1 MEDACKQLWAA
12 VLKQAI
18 KDAQR
23 ELSANMFNFKK
34 MSRQSAVRW
43 FLSETQEVGS
53 FLWVCSLT
61 RIEPESVLTLLTKKV
76 KGARSS
82 KYVYSLRGISGRESL
97 SKYAGLV

>member
-1 MEDACKQLWAA
+1 MEEACKQLWAA

-34 MSRQSAVRW
+34 MSRQSALRW
-43 FLSETQEVGS
+43 FLNEDQEVGS

-61 RIEPESVLTLLTKKV
+61 RIEPESVLTLLTRKV
-76 KGARSS
+76 KRARSS
-82 KYVYSLRGISGRESL
+82 RYVYSLRGVSGRESL
-97 SKYAGLV
+97 SRYAGLV